1 MRGGG
6 GNCTTKSKQTALHI
20 FVTREVTSRAHD
32 VYLDRSVDNVLVIL
46 NTWTMVRKIRVDFLH
61 KFAANIRWATRVVLL
76 NNSSGREVEIVFY
89 LSSV

>member
-20 FVTREVTSRAHD
+20 FVTREVTSRASD
-32 VYLDRSVDNVLVIL
+32 VYLDRGVDNVFVIL
-46 NTWTMVRKIRVDFLH
+46 NTWTMVRKIGVDFLH
-61 KFAANIRWATRVVLL
+61 KFAANICWTACVVLL
-76 NNSSGREVEIVFY
+76 NNSFGREVEIVFY

>member
-20 FVTREVTSRAHD
+20 FVTREVTSRARD
-32 VYLDRSVDNVLVIL
+32 VYQDRGVDNVLVIL

-61 KFAANIRWATRVVLL
+61 KFAANIRWAACVVLL
-76 NNSSGREVEIVFY
+76 NNSFGREVEIVFY

>member
-32 VYLDRSVDNVLVIL
+32 VYLDRGVDNVLVIL
-46 NTWTMVRKIRVDFLH
+46 NTWTMVRKIGVDFLH
-61 KFAANIRWATRVVLL
+61 KFAANICWAARVVLL
-76 NNSSGREVEIVFY
+76 NHSFSREVEIVFY